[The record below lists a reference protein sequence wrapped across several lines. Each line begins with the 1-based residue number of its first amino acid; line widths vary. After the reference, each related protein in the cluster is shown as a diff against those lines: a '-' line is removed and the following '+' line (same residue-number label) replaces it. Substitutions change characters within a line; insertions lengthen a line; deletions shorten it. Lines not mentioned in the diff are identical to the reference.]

1 MRFITENNFG
11 RLFHIQTTG
20 GFGVPKKAGE
30 RVKVRFELL
39 RNTDTKNIL
48 DDNYSK
54 IKLPNDCKCQ
64 IWLMDAAGEFLDCV
78 DSESVSALD
87 GNVFI
92 TENKNNS
99 MPIANIDL
107 NIVQSSGCGI
117 IVINLVTES
126 NIFSLLEELNINI
139 DIINPKEKRRASDIS
154 FESFKERDIWNIL
167 NYSPIDE
174 FVLDEHLEDCKNIAI
189 AALFV
194 YGSRWHI
201 QKLSKTLSTD
211 NKYDII
217 PEIKEICH
225 NINNEIL
232 KKYSAP
238 TGSLC
243 LRSLLLE
250 NKNIEDSLQPMIIRH
265 KSSITDYDVIIK
277 RLEERKQK
285 LKEFIKKNEG
295 KLLKGRISVNNN
307 GEVIYISDSENQE
320 NTSNS
325 IEPKIEDRFEEN
337 LETDMYTFES
347 TCNDIQILKQITSE
361 LQLQLIS
368 IMDMFMS
375 SYPPS
380 FTLQGSGDQ
389 NTYTDVLMEIQEID
403 NKLTLYKQEML
414 LEDPTLSDIKL
425 MKSNENFQDLRNKMD
440 HLQNTIEIYGSNAR
454 ALILDNMEIKESART
469 EVFHKVKVIEERF
482 DHLNSKF
489 SDFLLCISNYKNLDY

>member
-11 RLFHIQTTG
+11 RLSHIQTTG

-39 RNTDTKNIL
+39 ENTDTKNIL
-48 DDNYSK
+48 NNNYNE
-54 IKLPNDCKCQ
+54 IKLLSNFQCQ

-117 IVINLVTES
+117 IVINLVTS
-126 NIFSLLEELNINI
+126 TSDILSLLEQLDINI
-139 DIINPKEKRRASDIS
+139 DIINPKERRRVSDIS
-154 FESFKERDIWNIL
+154 FESFEEKDVWNIL
-167 NYSPIDE
+167 NYNPINE
-174 FVLDEHLEDCKNIAI
+174 FILDGHIEDCKNVAI

-194 YGSRWHI
+194 YGNRWHI
-201 QKLSKTLSTD
+201 QKLSKVLSTD
-211 NKYDII
+211 DKYDII
-217 PEIKEICH
+217 PEIKEICR

-232 KKYSAP
+232 ENYSAP

-243 LRSLLLE
+243 LRSLLLK
-250 NKNIEDSLQPMIIRH
+250 NNNIENSLQPMIIRH

-277 RLEERKQK
+277 RLDERKQK
-285 LKEFIKKNEG
+285 FKEFIKKNEG

-307 GEVIYISDSENQE
+307 GEIIYISDSENQDS
-320 NTSNS
+320 TSNTVES
-325 IEPKIEDRFEEN
+325 KIEDKFEQN

-347 TCNDIQILKQITSE
+347 TCNDIQILKQTINE

-389 NTYTDVLMEIQEID
+389 NTYTDILMEIQEID
-403 NKLTLYKQEML
+403 NKLTLYKQEIL
-414 LEDPTLSDIKL
+414 LENLKSSDIKL
-425 MKSNENFQDLRNKMD
+425 MRSNENFQDLRNKMD
-440 HLQNTIEIYGSNAR
+440 NLQNTIEIYGSNAR
-454 ALILDNMEIKESART
+454 ALILDNMELKESART
-469 EVFHKVKVIEERF
+469 EVFHKVKIIEERF
-482 DHLNSKF
+482 DYLSNKF
-489 SDFLLCISNYKNLDY
+489 SNFLLFISNYK